1 MLDGQKE
8 HITSL
13 NDYVNRFQ
21 KQLNITVQEKV
32 RKAIGEFKN
41 QQKEETSEGQKLM
54 NEVMDKVSNVFNNK
68 ADAERVTTLE
78 TTKANKSDMEQG
90 LKWIDLLHKVL
101 K

>member
-1 MLDGQKE
+1 M
-8 HITSL
+8 
-13 NDYVNRFQ
+13 
-21 KQLNITVQEKV
+21 

-41 QQKEETSEGQKLM
+41 QQKEETNEGQKLM

-68 ADAERVTTLE
+68 ADTERVTTLE

-101 K
+101 KQFTHLYST